1 MQSLEPSEASV
12 SRMEALPLI
21 SAQTATRRRGSH
33 KFRLA
38 SPCINLACLSFSLL
52 LLWQLVGTVLYFIR
66 AYYCC
71 LKERHTTF
79 RCSNFTAI
87 PHSQELEL
95 AWLISQDI
103 SIAIFSFTL
112 SKVPGFLG
120 YSVIFRK
127 ATRLPAF
134 WSLTML
140 HAMQVIGFGI
150 IIYFNNVPSMQICL
164 ATAFSFHGI
173 ALVAI
178 ISVLNFT
185 PVNRVRN
192 SCSFLVFLL
201 CKLTLVALSVQIF
214 IIFVVGSVQ
223 FAFKV
228 TGLDEVGRS
237 ADFVTL
243 FRKLREFPQVVFY
256 YSTAA
261 FVWHKLFLDN
271 RNILSHYQLL
281 KLRDH
286 LQQSILN

>member
-1 MQSLEPSEASV
+1 MTSMQSLEPSEASV

-71 LKERHTTF
+71 IKERHTTF

-140 HAMQVIGFGI
+140 HAMQVIGF
-150 IIYFNNVPSMQICL
+150 
-164 ATAFSFHGI
+164 
-173 ALVAI
+173 
-178 ISVLNFT
+178 
-185 PVNRVRN
+185 
-192 SCSFLVFLL
+192 
-201 CKLTLVALSVQIF
+201 
-214 IIFVVGSVQ
+214 VGSVQ